1 MRVFIPFEGA
11 YYLLLPSLTA
21 FINFLEA
28 FASGPSIF
36 PGGVTQMAPEV
47 FNKLKMRLKCE

>member
-1 MRVFIPFEGA
+1 MWIFIPFECA

-47 FNKLKMRLKCE
+47 FYKLKMRLKCE

>member
-1 MRVFIPFEGA
+1 MRIFIPFECT
-11 YYLLLPSLTA
+11 YYLLFPSLTA

-28 FASGPSIF
+28 LASGPSIF

-47 FNKLKMRLKCE
+47 FNKLEMRLKCE